1 VLALAPVHPPAQL
14 PRALQPRTHGRYGTK
29 QSISSQRSHLSTS
42 LSILVPISQHLLR
55 STHPTSNPHFPC
67 PFLQV
72 REGLSRLDVD
82 VLAYGNLEE
91 SEAAEL
97 TSTMLRG
104 VFPSAAAPASPP
116 ATSQHGWTAPTLAS
130 APASLESWTPTG
142 AVKSQG
148 EDYALSPLYDGEAP
162 QERTVMLPKRAHVRG
177 SCISFQKGDD
187 WSGGALAVGRLQ
199 READ

>member
-1 VLALAPVHPPAQL
+1 MWSQL
-14 PRALQPRTHGRYGTK
+14 QTIHTSVYICTNLNA
-29 QSISSQRSHLSTS
+29 SSLPLPS
-42 LSILVPISQHLLR
+42 
-55 STHPTSNPHFPC
+55 
-67 PFLQV
+67 LQV

-104 VFPSAAAPASPP
+104 VFPPATAPASPP
-116 ATSQHGWTAPTLAS
+116 ATSQHGWTAPSTLAS

-162 QERTVMLPKRAHVRG
+162 QERTVMLPKRAHVRASDRCAESDG
-177 SCISFQKGDD
+177 AERVERKG
-187 WSGGALAVGRLQ
+187 WCAGCVACVTRG
-199 READ
+199 

>member
-1 VLALAPVHPPAQL
+1 M
-14 PRALQPRTHGRYGTK
+14 
-29 QSISSQRSHLSTS
+29 
-42 LSILVPISQHLLR
+42 
-55 STHPTSNPHFPC
+55 
-67 PFLQV
+67 

-104 VFPSAAAPASPP
+104 VFPPATAPASPP

-177 SCISFQKGDD
+177 GSCISFQKGDD
-187 WSGGALAVGRLQ
+187 WSGSALAVW
-199 READ
+199 